1 MMVSFTMVPTG
12 DPQYFADIAFRTGG
26 SSNYG
31 GYSNAEVDKLIE
43 ELDVEF
49 DSERRTELAKEIQQK
64 IIDDAGYIVVGHS
77 KYYYVMNSDLKGLHT
92 NPSEYYLLDS
102 NVYIEN

>member
-1 MMVSFTMVPTG
+1 MCIR
-12 DPQYFADIAFRTGG
+12 DRYFADIAFRTGG

-64 IIDDAGYIVVGHS
+64 IIDDAGYKMCIR
-77 KYYYVMNSDLKGLHT
+77 DRLKPL
-92 NPSEYYLLDS
+92 P
-102 NVYIEN
+102 YIIAP

>member
-49 DSERRTELAKEIQQK
+49 DSERRTELQRKSSRK
-64 IIDDAGYIVVGHS
+64 
-77 KYYYVMNSDLKGLHT
+77 
-92 NPSEYYLLDS
+92 
-102 NVYIEN
+102 